1 MAKIT
6 IIGGHGKVAL
16 LTAPLLASAGR
27 EVTSLIRNP
36 DHADDVTA
44 SGARPVVADVEQL
57 STDALA
63 ELLRGQD
70 VVIWSA
76 GAGGGNP
83 ERTRAVDRDAAIR
96 SMDAAVLAGV
106 RRYLMVSYYGS
117 RPDHG
122 VPPDNPFV
130 HYADAKATADEHL
143 RGSELDWTILAPGAL
158 TLGEPTGVID
168 AQIGFGPQGDRSV
181 GGSVSRG
188 NVARVIA
195 AVVDA
200 GGPQSTTIA
209 FTDGATP
216 ISIVV
221 GAG

>member
-1 MAKIT
+1 MALSST
-6 IIGGHGKVAL
+6 
-16 LTAPLLASAGR
+16 GR
-27 EVTSLIRNP
+27 SSP
-36 DHADDVTA
+36 
-44 SGARPVVADVEQL
+44 
-57 STDALA
+57 
-63 ELLRGQD
+63 
-70 VVIWSA
+70 
-76 GAGGGNP
+76 
-83 ERTRAVDRDAAIR
+83 
-96 SMDAAVLAGV
+96 
-106 RRYLMVSYYGS
+106 
-117 RPDHG
+117 
-122 VPPDNPFV
+122 
-130 HYADAKATADEHL
+130 
-143 RGSELDWTILAPGAL
+143 PGAL

-221 GAG
+221 GVG

>member
-57 STDALA
+57 GTDALA

-83 ERTRAVDRDAAIR
+83 ARTRAVDRDAAIR
-96 SMDAAVLAGV
+96 SMDAAALAGV

-122 VPPDNPFV
+122 VPPANPFV
-130 HYADAKATADEHL
+130 HYADAKAAADEYL

-200 GGPQSTTIA
+200 GGPQRATIA